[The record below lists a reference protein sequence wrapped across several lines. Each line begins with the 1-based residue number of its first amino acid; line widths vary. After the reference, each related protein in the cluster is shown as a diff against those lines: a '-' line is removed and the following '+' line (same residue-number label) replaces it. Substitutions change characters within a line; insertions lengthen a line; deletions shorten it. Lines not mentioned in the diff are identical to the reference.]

1 MSHSTKISL
10 TSYRNPT
17 SQLVKGEKK
26 SAPMHTTLFQLSH
39 AMPKFA
45 YQLLDSWQTWHCK
58 AQSAP
63 DYNQK
68 HTFLPP
74 PRGYVLRCVCMSARV
89 CKDTENGKWKGRLG
103 KERSTNLWKP
113 SWVAWLK
120 EISSTVA
127 DTQTL
132 ERITRISKSDSECTT
147 VYVGLSIAAD
157 TAIVVITIKIMN
169 LSHPLATTSMASSG
183 LLSAK
188 IP

>member
-1 MSHSTKISL
+1 
-10 TSYRNPT
+10 
-17 SQLVKGEKK
+17 
-26 SAPMHTTLFQLSH
+26 MHTTLFQLIH

-45 YQLLDSWQTWHCK
+45 YQLLDSLTNLALK

-68 HTFLPP
+68 HTFLPS
-74 PRGYVLRCVCMSARV
+74 PRGYVLRCV

-147 VYVGLSIAAD
+147 VYVGLSIAAN
-157 TAIVVITIKIMN
+157 TAVVVVITIKIMN

-183 LLSAK
+183 LLSAE